1 MLFNS
6 IEFLFIFLPIV
17 VFVNYY
23 LNKKNPLFSK
33 ILLIILSLVFYGAWN
48 INLLPLLVF
57 SILINFYLSNA
68 IINSNNKLKKIY
80 VFWGV
85 LFNIIVLAVFKY
97 TNFFIENFN
106 YILSL
111 NINLLNLIFPL
122 GLSFYTI
129 QQISYL
135 IDCSEGEIKKT
146 NFLKYFTFVSFFPQ
160 LIAGPIIL
168 YKDFEKQF
176 KNLVNNKNHKY
187 FLGLLI
193 FTIGLSK
200 KILIADT
207 LQIYVDKNYLD
218 INLLNAYQILLTS
231 YCFTFQIYFDFSGYT
246 DMAIG
251 LGLFFGIKFPNNF
264 NSPFI
269 SKSMI
274 EFWRR
279 WHITLSKFIQIYIYQ
294 KIVSKFKNLNIYN
307 SSLTI
312 IFVMFLAGVWHGP
325 TWMYA
330 LFGFAHGFGIAINYF
345 WKTYAF
351 KLPAFVSWFI
361 TFNFVNL
368 TFIIFRSENLN
379 QLSNIFFKLT
389 DIKMYSLKYFYQI
402 NLENL
407 IVCVLLLFTFI
418 VTFKFK
424 NSENIIKTKNINYK
438 RILFFSIIGSI
449 SIFKILISTES
460 NSFVYFDF

>member
-135 IDCSEGEIKKT
+135 IDCS
-146 NFLKYFTFVSFFPQ
+146 
-160 LIAGPIIL
+160 
-168 YKDFEKQF
+168 
-176 KNLVNNKNHKY
+176 
-187 FLGLLI
+187 
-193 FTIGLSK
+193 
-200 KILIADT
+200 
-207 LQIYVDKNYLD
+207 
-218 INLLNAYQILLTS
+218 
-231 YCFTFQIYFDFSGYT
+231 
-246 DMAIG
+246 
-251 LGLFFGIKFPNNF
+251 
-264 NSPFI
+264 
-269 SKSMI
+269 
-274 EFWRR
+274 
-279 WHITLSKFIQIYIYQ
+279 
-294 KIVSKFKNLNIYN
+294 
-307 SSLTI
+307 
-312 IFVMFLAGVWHGP
+312 
-325 TWMYA
+325 
-330 LFGFAHGFGIAINYF
+330 
-345 WKTYAF
+345 
-351 KLPAFVSWFI
+351 
-361 TFNFVNL
+361 
-368 TFIIFRSENLN
+368 
-379 QLSNIFFKLT
+379 
-389 DIKMYSLKYFYQI
+389 
-402 NLENL
+402 
-407 IVCVLLLFTFI
+407 
-418 VTFKFK
+418 
-424 NSENIIKTKNINYK
+424 
-438 RILFFSIIGSI
+438 
-449 SIFKILISTES
+449 
-460 NSFVYFDF
+460 